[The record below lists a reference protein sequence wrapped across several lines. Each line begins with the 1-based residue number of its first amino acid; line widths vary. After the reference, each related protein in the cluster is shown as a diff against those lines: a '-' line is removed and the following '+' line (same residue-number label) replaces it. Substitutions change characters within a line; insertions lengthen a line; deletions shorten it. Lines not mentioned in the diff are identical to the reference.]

1 MIGNIT
7 VIVPVKNEEKN
18 LASCLASIKDFVNVI
33 VVDSNSSDRTP
44 QITAEFSRNLVQ
56 FNWDGQFPK
65 KRNWALFNLDIF
77 A

>member
-1 MIGNIT
+1 MIENIT

-44 QITAEFSRNLVQ
+44 QITAEFSQKTQLGS
-56 FNWDGQFPK
+56 F
-65 KRNWALFNLDIF
+65 
-77 A
+77 